1 MIFSAFNRASAFQP
15 LNMSY
20 KLPKTKY
27 KPKFSGLDF
36 ISDKKP
42 KYVTL
47 NYWPRGK
54 TDKLKAQ
61 HSKPTMCFWVTAFQQ
76 PDFLH

>member
-1 MIFSAFNRASAFQP
+1 MKHCQRDQLLEATLPSHDFISTFMIFSAFNRASAFQP

-47 NYWPRGK
+47 NY
-54 TDKLKAQ
+54 
-61 HSKPTMCFWVTAFQQ
+61 
-76 PDFLH
+76 